1 MGSED
6 MNMEI
11 DCRGMACPQPVVVTR
26 RALEQ
31 LTEGELTVIVD
42 DPTAHDNVE
51 RFARSQGCSVRTVKR
66 DREVTLHIRK
76 EGKSGKAESV
86 QAGAAPKRAVVYIN
100 SQVLGV
106 GDDALGAILMG
117 AFLKTLP
124 ELEPRPNRLILINSG
139 VRLASEGSNVLEALG
154 KLSEKGVE
162 IVSCGT
168 CLDYYGLKEKLRVGK
183 ISNMYDIAE
192 SLLGADRI
200 IRP

>member
-1 MGSED
+1 
-6 MNMEI
+6 MEI
-11 DCRGMACPQPVVVTR
+11 DCRGMACPQPVVETR

-31 LTEGELTVIVD
+31 LAEDELMVIVD
-42 DPTAHDNVE
+42 DPAAHDNVE

-76 EGKSGKAESV
+76 EAKGGGAESV
-86 QAGAAPKRAVVYIN
+86 EGGAAPKRIVVYIN
-100 SQVLGV
+100 SQFLGV

-117 AFLKTLP
+117 SFLKTLL
-124 ELEPRPNRLILINSG
+124 ELEPRPSRLILINSG

-154 KLSEKGVE
+154 KVSEKGVD

-168 CLDYYGLKEKLRVGK
+168 CLDFYGLKERLRVGK
-183 ISNMYDIAE
+183 ISNMYDIAH